1 MFNSLK
7 QTHDFVAAVVD
18 GDVATSLEIMFRFG
32 RERATAA
39 IKGASELQTIVSKRE
54 TFVETFHLYMAQFR
68 EIGATERH
76 IAELKRTFCDG
87 FDDTVSRRP
96 ASIT

>member
-1 MFNSLK
+1 MFNSLR
-7 QTHDFVAAVVD
+7 QTHDFVAAVMD

-39 IKGASELQTIVSKRE
+39 IKAADVASMRE
-54 TFVETFHLYMAQFR
+54 TFVETFHLYTAQFR